1 MWTTAGKRSYNDE
14 AIDFSFIMHRNNVR
28 DMLLYVAIIILKN
41 WVRRFLAEQLVREE
55 QKFDVVL
62 ALEVGQ

>member
-1 MWTTAGKRSYNDE
+1 MPSVLRCIGTMCG
-14 AIDFSFIMHRNNVR
+14 ILF
-28 DMLLYVAIIILKN
+28 YVAIIILKN

-62 ALEVGQ
+62 ALEVS